1 MTQPKLRIVPCH
13 LDEAKAFVAQHHR
26 HHRPPVGHKFSLAVA
41 DEEDKVRAVC
51 IVGRP
56 VARML
61 DDGMTLEL
69 TRLASDGCP
78 NACSCLYGAAW
89 RAAKALGYGRLITY
103 ILDDE
108 PGVTLKA
115 AGWKCIGQRG
125 GAAGLCRVGRE
136 WTSTRFR
143 RNSYGKLVELRYST
157 RVATGMALRGWA
169 ARVESEP
176 CRQSRSATDCQ
187 TSRPSTMPP
196 GWAAKLSPRCGRS
209 TIIAG

>member
-1 MTQPKLRIVPCH
+1 MKQTQPKLSVVPCH

-26 HHRPPVGHKFSLAVA
+26 HHKPPVGHKFSLAVA
-41 DEEDKVRAVC
+41 DEAGKVRAVC

-103 ILDDE
+103 ILNDE

-115 AGWKCIGQRG
+115 AGWKCLGQRG
-125 GAAGLCRVGRE
+125 GGSWSVPSLPRVDKHPLQKKLLWQAG
-136 WTSTRFR
+136 
-143 RNSYGKLVELRYST
+143 
-157 RVATGMALRGWA
+157 
-169 ARVESEP
+169 
-176 CRQSRSATDCQ
+176 
-187 TSRPSTMPP
+187 
-196 GWAAKLSPRCGRS
+196 
-209 TIIAG
+209 

>member
-1 MTQPKLRIVPCH
+1 MAQPKLRIVPCN

-41 DEEDKVRAVC
+41 DEEDRVRAVC

-78 NACSCLYGAAW
+78 NACSALYGAAW

-103 ILDDE
+103 ILDTE
-108 PGVTLKA
+108 PGTTLKA
-115 AGWKCIGQRG
+115 AGWKCLGQRG
-125 GAAGLCRVGRE
+125 GGSWSV
-136 WTSTRFR
+136 
-143 RNSYGKLVELRYST
+143 
-157 RVATGMALRGWA
+157 
-169 ARVESEP
+169 P
-176 CRQSRSATDCQ
+176 
-187 TSRPSTMPP
+187 SRPRVDKHPLQK
-196 GWAAKLSPRCGRS
+196 KLLWQ
-209 TIIAG
+209 AG